1 MYPNLEYFINGR
13 GRKKFYITYVDLVS
27 WAHSI
32 TERTQE
38 GDDYHDAYS
47 RIQAMFNGAQALF
60 NGTKTYTDP
69 QTLHNLTPTTR
80 YYPEIIA
87 PAENTFLVN
96 YYLENFDER
105 LLEQP
110 IEVGKFNPR
119 FDVQREMGYDD
130 AMYAALDKI
139 CRMVDKFTTL
149 NSEKYLR
156 RLQVLNL
163 AYNPIDN
170 YDGHEV
176 EDFGYEGSEKV
187 AHEIRAT
194 QLGSITIEGPTTD
207 AAITRDSEGL
217 PILSGSFN
225 NTYKK
230 GQSVAQTADT
240 QNGQKG
246 GVPSINNA
254 GEPGA
259 TTITGTEVKSS
270 HYTTT
275 YDDSSNSR
283 LESYDTDQGTIAT
296 TQKGVSE
303 EDYPTIMTA
312 TSGAPNHPSFDDT
325 KSFTDRKDNREL
337 RKWGNMGTTTSQDMI
352 MKEIEMLKEGWNV
365 VQDFCEELNREI
377 FLQCYEF

>member
-1 MYPNLEYFINGR
+1 
-13 GRKKFYITYVDLVS
+13 
-27 WAHSI
+27 
-32 TERTQE
+32 
-38 GDDYHDAYS
+38 
-47 RIQAMFNGAQALF
+47 MFNGAQALF

-240 QNGQKG
+240 
-246 GVPSINNA
+246 
-254 GEPGA
+254 
-259 TTITGTEVKSS
+259 
-270 HYTTT
+270 
-275 YDDSSNSR
+275 
-283 LESYDTDQGTIAT
+283 
-296 TQKGVSE
+296 
-303 EDYPTIMTA
+303 
-312 TSGAPNHPSFDDT
+312 
-325 KSFTDRKDNREL
+325 
-337 RKWGNMGTTTSQDMI
+337 
-352 MKEIEMLKEGWNV
+352 
-365 VQDFCEELNREI
+365 
-377 FLQCYEF
+377 